1 LPDDFGLVD
10 DQAGRHTI
18 VSGHEAVAI
27 GGTSMHG
34 MTLAGFL
41 ELATSE
47 PIGENRPLILGDRA
61 LDLQQKLIVGIV
73 GDRMKQEDYLA
84 PGPPELLEQQNLIGI
99 FSSQAVRA
107 VHRDDID
114 IRIVNRITQTIKG
127 GPIEAGAAV
136 SLVAEDIG

>member
-84 PGPPELLEQQNLIGI
+84 PGPPSMGPCAHAPRAAEPDRHI
-99 FSSQAVRA
+99 FEPGVYTA
-107 VHRDDID
+107 
-114 IRIVNRITQTIKG
+114 TISTS
-127 GPIEAGAAV
+127 A
-136 SLVAEDIG
+136 S